1 MLRTLLLVFVSLA
14 IAHVSHG
21 QDASAVP
28 ANDITQATEQSV
40 ELNTTT
46 ELAPVETTV
55 NEPTSNR
62 AIDQI
67 LRNARPAVSNLAT
80 TLSSEQRE
88 GQLILSIRSNLPN
101 HSVVKIPITLSTWLH
116 ITDYMTAFV
125 CSDLMRR
132 SRQWI
137 QADLDSAG
145 DSFHTADA
153 SEEVDQQSNYQLSE
167 SMRQSQYIASTA
179 LIIPSFSRQPYNS
192 TCKRNCQADLC

>member
-28 ANDITQATEQSV
+28 ANDMAQATEQTV

-46 ELAPVETTV
+46 ELAPVEATV

-67 LRNARPAVSNLAT
+67 LRNARPAASNLAT

-88 GQLILSIRSNLPN
+88 GQLILSIHSNMPN
-101 HSVVKIPITLSTWLH
+101 HSVVNIPIISST
-116 ITDYMTAFV
+116 ITDCETAFV
-125 CSDLMRR
+125 CSDLLRR

-167 SMRQSQYIASTA
+167 SMRQSQYTA
-179 LIIPSFSRQPYNS
+179 ATTLIIPSFSRQPYNS
-192 TCKRNCQADLC
+192 TCKRNC